1 MISTA
6 STRILATTLLVGF
19 LPCVKADCWRN
30 WDGSRICNGLGNLAR
45 VMFGLAGLVA
55 FLAAAFTFSYCWK
68 QRKRRAEQAL
78 AQQTQRGGGATYRSQ
93 YSSAGGPR
101 LFAPQAPPPVHN
113 SLNSPY
119 IYDTTPGFAP
129 PSVRS
134 PQYQPPVT
142 SDRKE
147 TV

>member
-1 MISTA
+1 MRIAPIAPVYLCTDPTLYPTQ
-6 STRILATTLLVGF
+6 TRDLAPV
-19 LPCVKADCWRN
+19 
-30 WDGSRICNGLGNLAR
+30 
-45 VMFGLAGLVA
+45 VA

-113 SLNSPY
+113 GLNSPY

-129 PSVRS
+129 VRETSVL
-134 PQYQPPVT
+134 T
-142 SDRKE
+142 S
-147 TV
+147 TFSH